1 MNQFPIGLTE
11 SYNENV
17 LYLLEKCIGE
27 KKFNRITDREVNKA
41 SVKKTL
47 LSNFVNFKPP
57 LWLNI

>member
-1 MNQFPIGLTE
+1 MNQFPNGLTE

-27 KKFNRITDREVNKA
+27 KKFNRITDTEVNKA

>member
-1 MNQFPIGLTE
+1 MNQFPKGLTE
-11 SYNENV
+11 SNNENV
-17 LYLLEKCIGE
+17 LYLFEKCIGD

-57 LWLNI
+57 L